1 MMVETYVGRDRI
13 RVMGDQNESLG
24 VDKKILC

>member
-1 MMVETYVGRDRI
+1 MVETYVGRDRI
-13 RVMGDQNESLG
+13 SVMGDQNESLG